1 MSEKAMMLTFC
12 SKMILFFETCDKIR
26 YIFERYRC
34 IMNEILN
41 RFIVKYVFNGKI
53 LKNVLKIAAS
63 MFSLVDL
70 SALIVSLINFDIKL
84 IENYR
89 QSIIFWLIIIN
100 IAVLCVTGYFFYTY
114 YKLSLEFRNFTA
126 KLSST
131 SERILKT
138 HNIFLERL
146 EKDVENYTDIIQ
158 NTYDRIGSNAN
169 VSIVRR
175 FKIGKN
181 LVSNFSKYMT
191 VRSKEYLNEI
201 FNELTEVFDSVF
213 SDTTNI
219 DLMFFE
225 SDLSVKDLNSSQI
238 YCAFVD
244 RRRISERRGRTATIE
259 PAFID
264 TYNNVFRTGK
274 CYYYDSDNNTLILAI
289 SPLTTSKD
297 ITIYGFLKIK
307 FPKPI
312 DKGLL
317 NKIIIPFTI
326 ANIESMSY
334 YIDRLCAYTIALRYN
349 MQSNTLNFI
358 NHDRNKTA
366 QSEIESWFYKGFDF
380 LAMIRK
386 NY

>member
-1 MSEKAMMLTFC
+1 
-12 SKMILFFETCDKIR
+12 
-26 YIFERYRC
+26 
-34 IMNEILN
+34 MNEILN
-41 RFIVKYVFNGKI
+41 RFIVKHVFSGKI
-53 LKNVLKIAAS
+53 LKNILKIAAS

-70 SALIVSLINFDIKL
+70 SALIVSLINFDIKF